1 MELNF
6 SIHVFVISCSFVFMS
21 VVHTPHILR
30 LNDRIKRFW
39 PECMSRTVGCQ
50 MDTIKNMYYLSPFCC
65 DLMWCVQTKSHEISF
80 SQRAKKRFRGF
91 CWCGL
96 NLVQSVSVQ
105 LFLHVMKRRPTF
117 KNTMGY
123 AAYIITNF
131 KCRSTFSLRSPIRSG
146 CFFFLTAWWLIE
158 WVHLMWTKMINY
170 TFVALFICSLAHSLF
185 IFVNLW
191 INDRARFFLLY
202 NNNHQ
207 YVDVIQSRFEWLTS
221 KRREE
226 KEKEKWNCSRTKNKI
241 KV

>member
-105 LFLHVMKRRPTF
+105 LFFACHKKAAHVQKHDGVCRVHHNKFQMPQ
-117 KNTMGY
+117 
-123 AAYIITNF
+123 YIFVKITNPF
-131 KCRSTFSLRSPIRSG
+131 RLFLFSHCLMID
-146 CFFFLTAWWLIE
+146 
-158 WVHLMWTKMINY
+158 WVSS
-170 TFVALFICSLAHSLF
+170 FD
-185 IFVNLW
+185 VNQ
-191 INDRARFFLLY
+191 ND
-202 NNNHQ
+202 
-207 YVDVIQSRFEWLTS
+207 
-221 KRREE
+221 
-226 KEKEKWNCSRTKNKI
+226 
-241 KV
+241 